1 LQGSKGEFTSAPPHP
16 GAHFLGVELAV
27 EEDKAADPI
36 HIGLL
41 GAVGIMLEAH
51 HLVYPVQ

>member
-1 LQGSKGEFTSAPPHP
+1 MQGSKGEFTSAPPHP
-16 GAHFLGVELAV
+16 GAHFLGVAFVV